1 MYLVF
6 EQNLKNMNGC
16 PFSKL
21 HMHELTS
28 SAISVS
34 IAIAVLQYEQQHNYA
49 QFPCFYQLYIHQPRC
64 HPRGARRPWGNLLL
78 LRTQSSLCHPQ
89 ALGHEFQSAAASP
102 ERAQVQS
109 ETCLFQKWCSL
120 CCSSCPPSHTEPS
133 RHLPAKDTR
142 GEKNLSYSIK
152 K

>member
-6 EQNLKNMNGC
+6 EQKFKNMNGY
-16 PFSKL
+16 PFSKS
-21 HMHELTS
+21 HMHECNFCEHCYNCC
-28 SAISVS
+28 
-34 IAIAVLQYEQQHNYA
+34 AVWTTAELA
-49 QFPCFYQLYIHQPRC
+49 QSPCFYQLYIHQPRC

-78 LRTQSSLCHPQ
+78 LRTRSSSCHPR
-89 ALGHEFQSAAASP
+89 ALGHGFLSAAASP

-120 CCSSCPPSHTEPS
+120 HCFSCPPLHIEPS

-142 GEKNLSYSIK
+142 GEKNLSYLIK